1 MKKVSIFGRSVLS
14 QPEYLKKAENMII
27 SDEEVIWLLAE
38 DLDMGTRER
47 FMRMPGRHC
56 VKTSELDHLQ
66 ADVCEWWRAGGMP
79 IADRSLVKDA
89 PQITEMTYKE
99 LRDLAYMDDDVL
111 PGEAVL
117 ILSHLGIPIHIRNIC
132 APEDAPVVVKA
143 SIEGEPEYTMTGI
156 RGQKNYIS
164 VNISRYMLGTEK
176 GYGLRALEVF
186 DRYHIPY
193 AHVAAGIDTHCI
205 FVRRQDFE
213 PQEQRVLAE
222 LYRLP
227 ETENIKIENNLAIL
241 AVIGRHL
248 SSSRGAVGKLF
259 SALNQAEIPIK
270 MIDLGFSSQSL
281 LVGVAVDDYE
291 KAIKAIYHLFVEI
304 HI

>member
-1 MKKVSIFGRSVLS
+1 MKKISIFGRSVLE
-14 QPEYLKKAENMII
+14 QPEYLEKAEELIRA
-27 SDEEVIWLLAE
+27 DADAVWLLSEKLGA
-38 DLDMGTRER
+38 DTKER
-47 FMRMPGRHC
+47 FMRMSGKQC

-66 ADVCEWWRAGGMP
+66 ADICEWWRAGGMSV
-79 IADRSLVKDA
+79 ADRKLIKDA

-132 APEDAPVVVKA
+132 APTDAPVIVKEA
-143 SIEGEPEYTMTGI
+143 IDNEPEYTMTGI
-156 RGQKNYIS
+156 RGQKDYIS

-176 GYGLRALEVF
+176 GYGIRALEVF

-193 AHVAAGIDTHCI
+193 AHVAAGIDTHCV

-213 PQEQRVLAE
+213 PVEQRVLAE
-222 LYRLP
+222 LYRIP
-227 ETENIKIENNLAIL
+227 ETESIRIENNLAIL

-248 SSSRGAVGKLF
+248 TSSRGAVGKLF
-259 SALNQAEIPIK
+259 SALNQAGIPIK

-281 LVGVAVDDYE
+281 LVGVAVEDFE
-291 KAIKAIYHLFVEI
+291 KAVRAIYHLFVEI